1 MALDERHIFLVPP
14 CEADIDG
21 ELNVLGVRQAR
32 ALGDAFGDVP
42 LKAIYTGPGL
52 AAEDTAEAI
61 AQRHGLVVR
70 RKPPLG
76 LTTDERFDSA
86 SARIIEVFETIAR
99 AGPGRTSLVVLTAET
114 IRIILAHC
122 SHVAPSVDDRL
133 RLPPASI
140 TEVTVEET
148 IYSIERVGDIEH
160 LPPLTRSGTQ
170 LDENY

>member
-1 MALDERHIFLVPP
+1 MALDERHLFLVPP
-14 CEADIDG
+14 CEADLDG

-42 LKAIYTGPGL
+42 LKAVYTGPGL

-70 RKPPLG
+70 RKPAFG

-86 SARIIEVFETIAR
+86 SARIIESFETIAR
-99 AGPGRTSLVVLTAET
+99 AGPGRTSLVVVAPESV
-114 IRIILAHC
+114 RIVVAHC
-122 SHVAPSVDDRL
+122 SGVAPSADDRITV
-133 RLPPASI
+133 PPASI

-148 IYSIERVGDIEH
+148 LYSVERVGDIAH
-160 LPPLTRSGTQ
+160 LPPLTRSGSH
-170 LDENY
+170 LDESH